1 MRKLIKIV
9 PFLMV
14 IFLVSMSFACA
25 SDTDEQI
32 LANDTDSPDNGN
44 TLSVDNDGAKYG
56 QTNTNELKDNEN
68 VKNITSKTFSELTKE
83 IRSAEAG
90 STLVLLKDCSC
101 ESGFSADGIGIQKQI
116 TIDGNN
122 FSNEEEF
129 YIEIDKLLT
138 KDLSW
143 KTGHN
148 LNAFND
154 LLRGGFGFHAP
165 GEELM
170 ITWVNAEKSR
180 KELGEE
186 LFNMITD
193 IILDSDNSG
202 HECKLK
208 IEN

>member
-1 MRKLIKIV
+1 M
-9 PFLMV
+9 
-14 IFLVSMSFACA
+14 
-25 SDTDEQI
+25 
-32 LANDTDSPDNGN
+32 G
-44 TLSVDNDGAKYG
+44 
-56 QTNTNELKDNEN
+56 
-68 VKNITSKTFSELTKE
+68 KNM
-83 IRSAEAG
+83 
-90 STLVLLKDCSC
+90 
-101 ESGFSADGIGIQKQI
+101 KQI

-129 YIEIDKLLT
+129 YNEIDKLLT

-170 ITWVNAEKSR
+170 ITWINAGKSR
-180 KELGEE
+180 KALGEE

>member
-1 MRKLIKIV
+1 M
-9 PFLMV
+9 
-14 IFLVSMSFACA
+14 
-25 SDTDEQI
+25 
-32 LANDTDSPDNGN
+32 G
-44 TLSVDNDGAKYG
+44 
-56 QTNTNELKDNEN
+56 
-68 VKNITSKTFSELTKE
+68 KNM
-83 IRSAEAG
+83 
-90 STLVLLKDCSC
+90 
-101 ESGFSADGIGIQKQI
+101 KQI

-129 YIEIDKLLT
+129 YTEIDKLLT

-154 LLRGGFGFHAP
+154 LLRGGFGFHAT

-170 ITWVNAEKSR
+170 ITWINAGKSR

-186 LFNMITD
+186 LFNRITD